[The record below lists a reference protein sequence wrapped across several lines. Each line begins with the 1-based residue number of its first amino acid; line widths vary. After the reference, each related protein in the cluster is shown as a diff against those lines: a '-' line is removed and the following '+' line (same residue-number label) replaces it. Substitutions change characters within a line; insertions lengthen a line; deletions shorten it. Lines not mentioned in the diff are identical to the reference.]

1 MIAALIEILCGTT
14 AIAVSLYK
22 EVSLIVPIFGIVVL
36 FLGLYKLVDT
46 LIEKGRKDEHDA

>member
-1 MIAALIEILCGTT
+1 MIAALVEILCGTT